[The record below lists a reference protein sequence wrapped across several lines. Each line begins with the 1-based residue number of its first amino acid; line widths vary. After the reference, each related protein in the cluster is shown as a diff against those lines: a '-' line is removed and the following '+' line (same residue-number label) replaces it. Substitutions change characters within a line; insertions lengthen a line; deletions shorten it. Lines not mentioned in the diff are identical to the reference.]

1 VAKVL
6 KGKRQLK
13 RKANTTKR
21 KATLNCSAD
30 FTLTRTKQR
39 TTLSSINVR
48 NEEEREEGNNNKL
61 LRVGE
66 NVKKQYGNSEN
77 VYTEWKDANTL
88 VETGAYTGKHRREKE
103 QSGAIV
109 KK

>member
-1 VAKVL
+1 LPLVDSSGNTTTLALVAKVL

-48 NEEEREEGNNNKL
+48 NEEEREGNNNKL
-61 LRVGE
+61 LGVG
-66 NVKKQYGNSEN
+66 KRQKAI
-77 VYTEWKDANTL
+77 WK
-88 VETGAYTGKHRREKE
+88 
-103 QSGAIV
+103 
-109 KK
+109 